1 MFQAKAAQAK
11 LRKQILDLSHSKPQR
26 AAAARGSKESRAM
39 QAVANVKLDTESQ
52 LKTIEAQVRDFVFGC
67 GCGRRWV

>member
-52 LKTIEAQVRDFVFGC
+52 LKTIEAQVRELVF
-67 GCGRRWV
+67 

>member
-26 AAAARGSKESRAM
+26 AAARGSKESRAM

-52 LKTIEAQVRDFVFGC
+52 LKTIEAQVRNFVFGC
-67 GCGRRWV
+67 GCGRTWV

>member
-26 AAAARGSKESRAM
+26 AAARESKESRAM

-52 LKTIEAQVRDFVFGC
+52 LKTIEAQVRELVF
-67 GCGRRWV
+67 